1 MAPATGAAP
10 TNVQGENTR
19 AALATLAFVGF
30 AGLLRRRRVEA
41 WLFAP
46 ALLVYPIVYYITF
59 PDARYRHPIEPLM
72 LMLAV
77 YTVGKSLET
86 RVRASQK

>member
-1 MAPATGAAP
+1 MRTAA
-10 TNVQGENTR
+10 V
-19 AALATLAFVGF
+19 
-30 AGLLRRRRVEA
+30 
-41 WLFAP
+41 AP

-77 YTVGKSLET
+77 YTVAKSLQT
-86 RVRASQK
+86 RIQASQK

>member
-10 TNVQGENTR
+10 TN
-19 AALATLAFVGF
+19 A
-30 AGLLRRRRVEA
+30 
-41 WLFAP
+41 
-46 ALLVYPIVYYITF
+46 F

-77 YTVGKSLET
+77 YTVGLSLQA
-86 RVRASQK
+86 RVRVSQK

>member
-1 MAPATGAAP
+1 MVG
-10 TNVQGENTR
+10 R
-19 AALATLAFVGF
+19 AERPEVTLATLAFIGF
-30 AGLLRRRRVEA
+30 AGLLRRRKVEA
-41 WLFAP
+41 WFFAP
-46 ALLVYPIVYYITF
+46 ALLVYPVVYYITF

-77 YTVGKSLET
+77 YTVGLSLQT

>member
-1 MAPATGAAP
+1 
-10 TNVQGENTR
+10 
-19 AALATLAFVGF
+19 
-30 AGLLRRRRVEA
+30 LLI
-41 WLFAP
+41 
-46 ALLVYPIVYYITF
+46 YPIVYYITF

-77 YTVGKSLET
+77 YTVGLSLQT